1 MANRTYTAISKGK
14 YKHTDMK
21 KLFYTRKQAQALAR
35 DYATAALEKMDD
47 ELLLL
52 RFEDFETSTF
62 KIDYMRAWL
71 ILHNLRHDVKNGN
84 FTTPKNP
91 SNAVK

>member
-1 MANRTYTAISKGK
+1 MANRAYTAISKGK

-35 DYATAALEKMDD
+35 EYATAALEKMDN
-47 ELLLL
+47 ELTLL
-52 RFEDFETSTF
+52 RYEDWETS
-62 KIDYMRAWL
+62 KHQIEYVRAWL

-84 FTTPKNP
+84 FTPAK
-91 SNAVK
+91 SI

>member
-21 KLFYTRKQAQALAR
+21 KLLYTRKQAQALAR
-35 DYATAALEKMDD
+35 DYATAALEKMDN
-47 ELLLL
+47 ELTLL
-52 RFEDFETSTF
+52 RYEDWETS
-62 KIDYMRAWL
+62 KHQIEYVRAWL

-84 FTTPKNP
+84 FTPAK
-91 SNAVK
+91 SI

>member
-21 KLFYTRKQAQALAR
+21 KLLYTRKQAQALAR
-35 DYATAALEKMDD
+35 EYATAALEKMDN
-47 ELLLL
+47 ELTLL
-52 RFEDFETSTF
+52 RYEDWETS
-62 KIDYMRAWL
+62 KHQIEYVRAWL

-84 FTTPKNP
+84 FTPAK
-91 SNAVK
+91 SI

>member
-1 MANRTYTAISKGK
+1 MANRAYTAISKGK

-35 DYATAALEKMDD
+35 DYATAALEKMDN
-47 ELLLL
+47 ELTLL
-52 RFEDFETSTF
+52 RYEDWETS
-62 KIDYMRAWL
+62 KHQIEYVRAWL

-84 FTTPKNP
+84 FPTAKGL
-91 SNAVK
+91 

>member
-21 KLFYTRKQAQALAR
+21 KLLYTRKQAQALAR
-35 DYATAALEKMDD
+35 DYATAALEKMDN
-47 ELLLL
+47 ELTLL
-52 RFEDFETSTF
+52 RYEDWETS
-62 KIDYMRAWL
+62 KHQIEYVRAWL

-84 FTTPKNP
+84 FTP
-91 SNAVK
+91 SKTDGNAVK

>member
-1 MANRTYTAISKGK
+1 MANRAYTAISKGK

-35 DYATAALEKMDD
+35 DYATAALEKMDN
-47 ELLLL
+47 ELTLL
-52 RFEDFETSTF
+52 RYEDWETS
-62 KIDYMRAWL
+62 KHQIEYVRAWL

-84 FTTPKNP
+84 FTPAK
-91 SNAVK
+91 SI